1 MRRRRAWSRV
11 WVGGC
16 RRRLR
21 PVRRRRRAY
30 SGGRGVLSGGFRFGG
45 FGGGRRG
52 VLDAGTDKA
61 YEGAADGFAG
71 FVDLAHRQ
79 LALVELA
86 VLELCPDGAGD
97 DILDALWGWLLQG
110 LHGGLDGVGEH
121 QDAGLLA
128 LRARSGVAEVRLADI
143 YAGQVAAQG
152 LFECLAVEV
161 LDAGCTVVF
170 PDQVEDLSG
179 QVPLPPNLQPDLDV
193 AFDDAGREGGGQGRV
208 GVHAGDLVL
217 YKVLRVLELADVVV
231 V

>member
-30 SGGRGVLSGGFRFGG
+30 SGGRGVLSGGLRFGG

-52 VLDAGTDKA
+52 VLDAGADKA

-71 FVDLAHRQ
+71 FVDLAQRQ

-86 VLELCPDGAGD
+86 VIELCPDGAGD
-97 DILDALWGWLLQG
+97 DVLDALWGWLLQG

-128 LRARSGVAEVRLADI
+128 LRARSGVTEVRLADVH
-143 YAGQVAAQG
+143 AGQVAAQRF
-152 LFECLAVEV
+152 FEGLAVEV
-161 LDAGCTVVF
+161 FDTGRAVVF
-170 PDQVEDLSG
+170 ADQIQYLPR
-179 QVPLPPNLQPDLDV
+179 QVPL
-193 AFDDAGREGGGQGRV
+193 
-208 GVHAGDLVL
+208 
-217 YKVLRVLELADVVV
+217 
-231 V
+231 